1 MKIKNIIISSMVM
14 ATAVLTLGSC
24 NDFLTIYPTDKTI
37 GPDFWKTKADVQ
49 EMVSGA
55 YQAMA
60 AGGIQER
67 AIVWGSFRSDELE
80 KTNGYSNHDLENISA
95 ANLLPSNGLNSWGD
109 FYGVIN
115 RCNIV
120 LNHVNGVMESDPQF
134 TQGDCDEVCAQM
146 KALRSLC
153 YFYLVRA
160 FRDVPYTKKSYES
173 DEDVEALPQMA
184 PDSVLQYCI
193 EDLQWAEHYILK
205 TGAYGRNDSRNWG
218 YFTRDAVWALLSDIY
233 LWRAAMT
240 HSQSDYDMCIQY
252 ADKVINSKDAYYRQ
266 YHNDRVTGVDKEDK
280 FHLIEG
286 WRAFGSIFA
295 SGESDE
301 SILEWLYD
309 GEYISNTKL
318 ENYYLKIAENNTTCM
333 VQGTSIFQK
342 TGNAAS
348 QYAYLNTHDYRF
360 WDNACLVNSST
371 ALQFPVRKYANRSSI
386 SYYEQ
391 RTTLPTEG
399 ATKLSGIGDYNKYAQ
414 NWIVYRLTDVML
426 MKAEAMVATAASDS
440 DEVKLRG
447 AYELVKAVNKRSW
460 IEPRNR
466 FSTDDMTADSLTY
479 GTNKGKANMER
490 LVMAE
495 RLRELCFEGK
505 RWFDLVRYSYRHM
518 EGVDIHRTLASQTTW
533 PRIHDDMMKLV
544 VRKYESGGQA
554 VIYKLKTEPYLYFP
568 ILLSE
573 TKVNPNL
580 IQNPVYEEE
589 ETISKN

>member
-1 MKIKNIIISSMVM
+1 MTM
-14 ATAVLTLGSC
+14 AAAVLTLGSC

-49 EMVSGA
+49 AMVTGA
-55 YQAMA
+55 YQAMTW
-60 AGGIQER
+60 GGIQER
-67 AIVWGSFRSDELE
+67 AIVWGSYRSDELE
-80 KTNGYSNHDLENISA
+80 KTSGYSNHDLENISA
-95 ANLLPSNGLNSWGD
+95 ANLLPSNSLNSWND

-146 KALRSLC
+146 RSLRSLC

-160 FRDVPYTKKSYES
+160 FRDVPYTRKSYES
-173 DEDVEALPQMA
+173 DEDVEPMPQMA

-193 EDLQWAEHYILK
+193 EDLQWAERYIMK
-205 TGAYGRNDSRNWG
+205 TGAYGRSDERNWG

-240 HSQSDYDMCIQY
+240 HSQSDYDLCIQY

-266 YHNDRVTGVDKEDK
+266 YHVDRVGTTDKEDIY
-280 FHLIEG
+280 HLTEG
-286 WRAFGSIFA
+286 SMAFGDLFVMGKS
-295 SGESDE
+295 EE

-318 ENYYLKIAENNTTCM
+318 ENYYLKVKENDATSM
-333 VQGTSIFQK
+333 VQGTSIFSK
-342 TGNAAS
+342 TGNAS
-348 QYAYLNTHDYRF
+348 SNYAYLNTHDYRF
-360 WDNACLVNSST
+360 WDNACLVNSPT
-371 ALQFPVRKYANRSSI
+371 ALQFPVRKYANRQAI
-386 SYYEQ
+386 SYYAG
-391 RTTLPTEG
+391 RNTLPTEG
-399 ATKLSGIGDYNKYAQ
+399 DTKLSGIGDYNKYAQ

-460 IEPRNR
+460 IEPRQR
-466 FSTDDMTADSLTY
+466 FSTDETTADSLSY
-479 GTNKGKANMER
+479 GTNKGRANMER

-518 EGVDIHRTLASQTTW
+518 EGVDIHRTLAQQTSW
-533 PRIHDDMMKLV
+533 PRIYDDMMRLV

-568 ILLSE
+568 IQLSE
-573 TKVNPNL
+573 TKVNPLL